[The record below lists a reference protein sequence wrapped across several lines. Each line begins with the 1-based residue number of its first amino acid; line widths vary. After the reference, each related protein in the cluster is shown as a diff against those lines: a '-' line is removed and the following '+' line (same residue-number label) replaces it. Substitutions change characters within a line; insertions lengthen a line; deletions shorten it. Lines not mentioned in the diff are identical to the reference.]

1 MPNFVVENLKRD
13 RLLDAWPIVRICGPQ
28 TNPLWW
34 VNDAKQ
40 LIERGGGVLAAR
52 ALDHIVHGIATFEP
66 LDDRYRGR
74 ILAVQ
79 ELLSFELSEAAP
91 VRRALCDALDDL
103 SLALG
108 CNGIAIGM
116 AAQKPRSHLS

>member
-1 MPNFVVENLKRD
+1 MPNFAVENLKRD
-13 RLLDAWPIVRICGPQ
+13 RLLDAWPVVRVCGPQ
-28 TNPLWW
+28 TNPDWW
-34 VNDAKQ
+34 LNDARQ

-52 ALDHIVHGIATFEP
+52 ALDHIVHGIATYEP
-66 LDDRYRGR
+66 LDDKYRGR

-79 ELLSFELSEAAP
+79 DLLSFELSHAAP

-108 CNGIAIGM
+108 CNGIAISTAG
-116 AAQKPRSHLS
+116 QKPIQNLS